1 MAEFKSPFSTLGA
14 TQPKGKLM
22 YPGQGMQFGGDPASD
37 IRAFHRKQ
45 QADDTEY
52 LNRVRAGKPT
62 IFQENLM
69 ASKQQ
74 GQQQF
79 NGLKGQ
85 QPPKGSSF
93 SDQSPQ
99 FQDEYNRL
107 VNRMQMFRDN
117 PGMIEDLKDQQAKKQ
132 YDRRMAA
139 QRASTPEAQQYA
151 AEKKIFKRT
160 GQRTGS
166 MLEDYLNYQREQRQ
180 SQPENVA
187 NRAQQLMDTYLQ
199 TAQRG
204 GQGGQY
210 QKSQANTLNM
220 LRDTLGRLDPTSTE
234 PLDFRTQNIF
244 DLTSGFLRDQQQQQI
259 QSQLSGLFD
268 RPAAQPLTGFSQGPM
283 TQPIQAAQNPMRD
296 QFGQY
301 KGAPAGAQSSMNQG
315 LLGSLN
321 VPGAPT
327 TRARR
332 MNAPLGFSAPQNM
345 PSDFQNQ
352 YGLSQLRY

>member
-1 MAEFKSPFSTLGA
+1 MNDNFLYGGN
-14 TQPKGKLM
+14 PKT
-22 YPGQGMQFGGDPASD
+22 DV
-37 IRAFHRKQ
+37 RAFQNKQ
-45 QADDTEY
+45 RADD
-52 LNRVRAGKPT
+52 
-62 IFQENLM
+62 QEFLRRRN
-69 ASKQQ
+69 
-74 GQQQF
+74 
-79 NGLKGQ
+79 
-85 QPPKGSSF
+85 
-93 SDQSPQ
+93 
-99 FQDEYNRL
+99 
-107 VNRMQMFRDN
+107 N
-117 PGMIEDLKDQQAKKQ
+117 PGMTNDFPYKEWVDRADQFLGADRDSPKQATAYNQAIKDTSDRIKRHLGISPSQQVIDPAYDRMLNRARMLGNNPGMVEDLKDQMARQR
-132 YDRRMAA
+132 YDQRMAA
-139 QRASTPEAQQYA
+139 ARARTPEAQQYA
-151 AEKKIFKRT
+151 AEKKMFKRT

-166 MLEDYLNYQREQRQ
+166 LLEDYLEGQREQQ
-180 SQPENVA
+180 MSQPENVA
-187 NRAQQLMDTYLQ
+187 NRAQSLMDSYLQ
-199 TAQRG
+199 AAQRG

-283 TQPIQAAQNPMRD
+283 TQPIQGAQNPMRD

-301 KGAPAGAQSSMNQG
+301 KGVPAGAQSSMNQG
-315 LLGSLN
+315 LLGSPN

-327 TRARR
+327 TRANR

>member
-1 MAEFKSPFSTLGA
+1 MTRNFKNLTPYAIIAIQVQTRNIMNDNFLYGGN
-14 TQPKGKLM
+14 PKTDL
-22 YPGQGMQFGGDPASD
+22 
-37 IRAFHRKQ
+37 RAFQNKQ
-45 QADDTEY
+45 RADDQEF
-52 LNRVRAGKPT
+52 LRRRNAGEPT
-62 IFQENLM
+62 KFEERLV
-69 ASKQQ
+69 ASRLQR
-74 GQQQF
+74 QQQ
-79 NGLKGQ
+79 LKDLQ
-85 QPPKGSSF
+85 LKGSSF

-107 VNRMQMFRDN
+107 VNRGRMLGNN
-117 PGMIEDLKDQQAKKQ
+117 PGMVEDLKDQMARQR
-132 YDRRMAA
+132 YDQRMAA
-139 QRASTPEAQQYA
+139 ARARTPEAQQYA
-151 AEKKIFKRT
+151 AEKKMFKRT

-166 MLEDYLNYQREQRQ
+166 LLEDYLEGQREQQ
-180 SQPENVA
+180 MSQPENVA

-283 TQPIQAAQNPMRD
+283 TQPIQGAQNPMRD

-301 KGAPAGAQSSMNQG
+301 KGVPAGAQSSMNQG
-315 LLGSLN
+315 LLGSPN

-327 TRARR
+327 TRANR